1 MFKMRTP
8 FFLVLVILALI
19 PLVPSILSDPL
30 NQPLGDF
37 IIPAWVK
44 NTASWWSEDK
54 IPDSSFVETVEFLIK
69 DQMITVDIPDLDS
82 EVVNEIPTWVKNTAG
97 WWSEDKIPDVT
108 FVSSIKYLICLLYT
122 SPSPRD

>member
-44 NTASWWSEDK
+44 NTASWWSD
-54 IPDSSFVETVEFLIK
+54 
-69 DQMITVDIPDLDS
+69 
-82 EVVNEIPTWVKNTAG
+82 
-97 WWSEDKIPDVT
+97 DKIPDVT
-108 FVSSIKYLICLLYT
+108 FVGAIKYLISQGLSLIHI
-122 SPSPRD
+122 

>member
-37 IIPAWVK
+37 
-44 NTASWWSEDK
+44 
-54 IPDSSFVETVEFLIK
+54 
-69 DQMITVDIPDLDS
+69 DIP
-82 EVVNEIPTWVKNTAG
+82 IWVKNTAG

-108 FVSSIKYLICLLYT
+108 FVSSIK
-122 SPSPRD
+122 